1 MNEADVSLI
10 TYCGLHCGDCPNHSG
25 EIADLARDLRKK
37 LREYHFER
45 VAPGLATFFKPF
57 ANYEPCYETLGAM
70 VKLRC
75 KRGCCDNGGP
85 PQCKIRN
92 CCRKHDFHGCWQCT
106 DFETCR
112 SSVSSRRRT
121 ETLTRRTSGRS
132 TSEGLM
138 RSLREKDIG
147 DELVNVDG
155 RS

>member
-1 MNEADVSLI
+1 MSTNKADASSI
-10 TYCGLHCGDCPNHSG
+10 AYCGLHCGDCPNHSG

-75 KRGCCDNGGP
+75 KRGCRDNGGP

-92 CCRKHDFHGCWQCT
+92 CCTKRDFYGCWQCA
-106 DFETCR
+106 DFETCEKL
-112 SSVSSRRRT
+112 SFLTSTHGDAHIKNLRT
-121 ETLTRRTSGRS
+121 IKKRGVDAFLTGKRYW
-132 TSEGLM
+132 
-138 RSLREKDIG
+138 
-147 DELVNVDG
+147 
-155 RS
+155 

>member
-1 MNEADVSLI
+1 MNEADVSSI
-10 TYCGLHCGDCPNHSG
+10 AYCGLHCGDCPNHSG

-75 KRGCCDNGGP
+75 KRGCRDNGGP
-85 PQCKIRN
+85 PQCKIRIVAGSTTFRDAGN
-92 CCRKHDFHGCWQCT
+92 ALILRPA
-106 DFETCR
+106 R

-121 ETLTRRTSGRS
+121 ETPTRRTSGR
-132 TSEGLM
+132 
-138 RSLREKDIG
+138 
-147 DELVNVDG
+147 
-155 RS
+155 